1 MAIDT
6 AAKRLSILDFG
17 EETTPGIPY
26 PDGTFNQADRQHFLW
41 LYSGILV
48 GGAVVVETIRNTG
61 MLAARH
67 IRRSMR
73 RGR

>member
-26 PDGTFNQADRQHFLW
+26 PDGSFNQADRQHFLW

-48 GGAVVVETIRNTG
+48 GGAVIEEVLRTTG
-61 MLAARH
+61 MLSAKH
-67 IRRSMR
+67 VRRSMHR
-73 RGR
+73 SR

>member
-17 EETTPGIPY
+17 EETSPGIPY
-26 PDGTFNQADRQHFLW
+26 PDGAFNQADRQHFLW

-48 GGAVVVETIRNTG
+48 GGAVVVEVLKTTG
-61 MLAARH
+61 MLAAKH
-67 IRRSMR
+67 TRRLMY